1 MVGGSIPPLPTKDIV
16 MEYLGNIIAVT
27 VDELT
32 RDNDGAPVMTYANY
46 KNLSSRRPVL
56 TILRQGKG
64 LGHNA
69 LIEYAS
75 LPARFKERFVAKYGN
90 PEDMLNRDKD
100 ALRMDMEAREF
111 FENYELSDGSHIKSA
126 KIDEYVINA
135 SVLNRL
141 LELSNLQRSRRNM
154 SGNRTPICWEAIYN
168 TCEILRDEYQHTLP
182 KNEARL
188 REKLRIY
195 KAEGYAC
202 LVSGKLTN
210 GNALKITAEA
220 GRQIIA
226 LKRSKTPVY
235 TNQQLFEKFN
245 EIAARKGW
253 KPLKSTNALVAF
265 LNRPEIEIQ
274 WKDAQLGDKAAKML
288 YARQNSTILP
298 AVRDALWYG
307 DGTKLNLY
315 YKTFQGGK
323 WVPASLQV
331 FEVVDA
337 SSEVLLGYNIS
348 NVENFESMYE
358 AYRNAIEFTGHLPE
372 ELVFDNQGGTKRAD
386 ASEWL
391 KKISRLSRP
400 TQPYNGPSKTI
411 ENIFSRFQSQVLH
424 QFWFFTGGNVTAKSD
439 RSKQDLDFIMANIQN
454 LPTYQELVELYPK
467 LRDQWNN
474 MLHPKHLVPRIQYY
488 MSTQNAQ
495 AIVVNDAVKRDLF
508 WITAARPCTF
518 TPYGLVITIKGQKYQ
533 YEVLDKEGFPDLDWR
548 AKNTGRQFYVSYDP
562 REMST
567 IRLYTKDDYGYQFV
581 TEAKPDV
588 QIHRALR
595 DQTEAERSFIR
606 KMEEAIKEDR
616 VRRQL
621 ESVALELEFGTAPEQ
636 SGLARPGLKGVSQ
649 KTYERMADRQ
659 AAAVYPASVG
669 QMDKAVSNMT
679 YDEVS
684 ALDRL

>member
-32 RDNDGAPVMTYANY
+32 RDNDGAPVMSYTNY
-46 KNLSSRRPVL
+46 KQLSWKGRFNV
-56 TILRQGKG
+56 LRQGKG

-168 TCEILRDEYQHTLP
+168 TCEILRYEYQHTLP

-581 TEAKPDV
+581 TEAKPYV

>member
-1 MVGGSIPPLPTKDIV
+1 MVGGSNPSLPAKDIV

-27 VDELT
+27 VDELI
-32 RDNDGAPVMTYANY
+32 RDNDGASVMTYANY

-111 FENYELSDGSHIKSA
+111 FENYELSDGSHIKSD

-154 SGNRTPICWEAIYN
+154 SGNRTPIFWEAIYN
-168 TCEILRDEYQHTLP
+168 TCEILRDEYRHTLP

-188 REKLRIY
+188 RDKLRIY

-235 TNQQLFEKFN
+235 SNQQLFEKFN
-245 EIAARKGW
+245 EIAAIKGW

-358 AYRNAIEFTGHLPE
+358 AYRNAIEFAGHLPE

-474 MLHPKHLVPRIQYY
+474 MLHPKYLVPRIQYY

-508 WITAARPCTF
+508 WITAPRPCTF

-581 TEAKPDV
+581 TEAKPYV

-636 SGLARPGLKGVSQ
+636 RGLARPGLKGVSQ

>member
-1 MVGGSIPPLPTKDIV
+1 MVGGSIPPLPAKDIV

-508 WITAARPCTF
+508 WITAPRPCTF

-581 TEAKPDV
+581 TEAKPYV

-595 DQTEAERSFIR
+595 DQNEAERSFIR

>member
-202 LVSGKLTN
+202 LVSGKLAN

-581 TEAKPDV
+581 TEAKPYV

-669 QMDKAVSNMT
+669 QMGKAVSNMT

>member
-1 MVGGSIPPLPTKDIV
+1 

-56 TILRQGKG
+56 TLLRQGKG

-111 FENYELSDGSHIKSA
+111 FENYELTDGSHIKSA

-508 WITAARPCTF
+508 WITAPRPCTF

-533 YEVLDKEGFPDLDWR
+533 YEVLDKEGFPNLDWR

-581 TEAKPDV
+581 TEAKPYV

>member
-1 MVGGSIPPLPTKDIV
+1 

-27 VDELT
+27 VEELT
-32 RDNDGAPVMTYANY
+32 RDNDGTPVMSYTNY
-46 KNLSSRRPVL
+46 KQLSWKGRFNV
-56 TILRQGKG
+56 LRQGKG
-64 LGHNA
+64 LGHPA

-111 FENYELSDGSHIKSA
+111 FENYELSDGSHIKSS
-126 KIDEYVINA
+126 KIQEYVINA

-141 LELSNLQRSRRNM
+141 FELSNLQRSRRNM
-154 SGNRTPICWEAIYN
+154 SGNSTPICWEAIYN
-168 TCEILRDEYQHTLP
+168 SCDNLRNAYKHTLP
-182 KNEARL
+182 RNRSRL
-188 REKLRIY
+188 REKLRTY
-195 KAEGYAC
+195 KAEGYSC

-210 GNALKITAEA
+210 GNAMKITTEA
-220 GRQIIA
+220 CRQIIA

-235 TNQQLFEKFN
+235 TNQQLFEIFN
-245 EIAARKGW
+245 EIATRKGW
-253 KPLKSTNALVAF
+253 KPLKSISALVAF

-298 AVRDALWYG
+298 SVRDALWYG

-358 AYRNAIEFTGHLPE
+358 AYRNAIEFSGHLPE

-439 RSKQDLDFIMANIQN
+439 RSKQDMDFIMANIQN

-474 MLHPKHLVPRIQYY
+474 MPHPKHLVPRIQYY
-488 MSTQNAQ
+488 MSAENAQ
-495 AIVVNDAVKRDLF
+495 AVVVNDAVTRDLF
-508 WITAARPCTF
+508 WITAPRPCTF
-518 TPYGLVITIKGQKYQ
+518 TAYGLVITIKGQKYQ

-567 IRLYTKDDYGYQFV
+567 VRLYTKDDYGYQFV
-581 TEAKPDV
+581 TEAKPYI

-606 KMEEAIKEDR
+606 KMEEAIKDDR

-621 ESVALELEFGTAPEQ
+621 DSVALELEFGTAPEQ

-649 KTYERMADRQ
+649 KTYERHADRQ

>member
-1 MVGGSIPPLPTKDIV
+1 

-32 RDNDGAPVMTYANY
+32 RATDGAPVMTYANY

-56 TILRQGKG
+56 NILRQGKG
-64 LGHNA
+64 LDHHA
-69 LIEYAS
+69 LIEYES
-75 LPARFKERFVAKYGN
+75 LPTRFKEKFVAKYGD

-100 ALRMDMEAREF
+100 DLKMDVEARQF
-111 FENYELSDGSHIKSA
+111 FENYELADGTHIKSS

-141 LELSNLQRSRRNM
+141 IELSNLQRSRRNM
-154 SGNRTPICWEAIYN
+154 SGNKTPLCWDAIYS
-168 TCEILRDEYQHTLP
+168 TCEDLRAKYGHTLP
-182 KNEARL
+182 KNVARL
-188 REKLRIY
+188 REKIRIY
-195 KAEGYAC
+195 KAEGYGC

-210 GNALKITAEA
+210 NNAVKITETA

-235 TNQQLFEKFN
+235 TNQQLFDKFN
-245 EIAARKGW
+245 EIAVAKGW
-253 KPLKSTNALVAF
+253 KPLKSVSALVAF

-298 AVRDALWYG
+298 SVRDALWYG

-358 AYRNAIEFTGHLPE
+358 AYRNAIEFAGHLPE

-391 KKISRLSRP
+391 RKISKLSRP

-411 ENIFSRFQSQVLH
+411 ENIFARFQSQVLH
-424 QFWFFTGGNVTAKSD
+424 QFWFYTGGNVTAKSD
-439 RSKQDLDFIMANIQN
+439 RSKADLDFVMANIQN
-454 LPTYQELVELYPK
+454 LPTYQELIELYPK

-474 MLHPKHLVPRIQYY
+474 MLHPKHLVPRMQYY
-488 MSTQNAQ
+488 MASVNAQ
-495 AIVVNDAVKRDLF
+495 APALNDALKRDLF
-508 WITAARPCTF
+508 WITSPRPCTF
-518 TPYGLVITIKGQKYQ
+518 TAYGLVITIKGQKYQ

-567 IRLYTKDDYGYQFV
+567 VRLYTKDDYGYQFIS
-581 TEAKPDV
+581 EAKPYV

-595 DQTEAERSFIR
+595 DQSEEERSFIR
-606 KMEEAIKEDR
+606 RMEEAIKDDR

-621 ESVALELEFGTAPEQ
+621 DSVSLELEFGTAPEQ
-636 SGLARPGLKGVSQ
+636 NGLSRPGLKGVSQ
-649 KTYERMADRQ
+649 KTYERLADKQ
-659 AAAVYPASVG
+659 AAAEFYPASVG
-669 QMDKAVSNMT
+669 QMDKAISNMT